1 MWNIFQLARQ
11 TVILKIKAAEMETAQ
26 KDGLIFRSHEVE
38 VYGPTMDEW
47 DPQNPPY
54 PPYRPTPSNLDLKSH
69 AQLIDEVD

>member
-38 VYGPTMDEW
+38 VYGPAMDVW
-47 DPQNPPY
+47 DTGTHGILPIL
-54 PPYRPTPSNLDLKSH
+54 RTSTVHPTKLM
-69 AQLIDEVD
+69 IDCGF